1 MLEHLWYICHIFSF
15 CKPWITHG
23 IRKSIKVK
31 EKVYKRYIETRN
43 PYHLTKFKLYR
54 NKITCLLRNSKQ
66 NYCQTYFLEN
76 NKNIKKT
83 WEGIKELV
91 TLKPTGFRLPTKII
105 SNNITL
111 NDSSEIASTFNRHF
125 SLIGSK
131 LAENISSVNI
141 NTLSFLST
149 PLQNSFSD
157 KKNWGCDYL
166 LKYFQVIYNLSFPTC
181 AWPVQISQCCT
192 NP

>member
-1 MLEHLWYICHIFSF
+1 M
-15 CKPWITHG
+15 
-23 IRKSIKVK
+23 
-31 EKVYKRYIETRN
+31 
-43 PYHLTKFKLYR
+43 
-54 NKITCLLRNSKQ
+54 
-66 NYCQTYFLEN
+66 YFLEN

-83 WEGIKELV
+83 WAGIKELV

-157 KKNWGCDYL
+157 KKIED
-166 LKYFQVIYNLSFPTC
+166 VIIC
-181 AWPVQISQCCT
+181 
-192 NP
+192 